1 MEHLTLKAV
10 TTAQDQDQGVFT
22 AVIST
27 SSIDREKD
35 VVDPAGMV
43 TALQKW
49 TSTGKQIPLTWNHSA
64 AADQFIGSIDPTSA
78 KDVNGEV
85 VVDGRIDQST
95 DTGAHAWRLIKA
107 GVVGF
112 SFGYLILKGSSRKG
126 GGRNIAELDVFEIT
140 ATPTPMNN
148 DTRVLDY
155 KALMD
160 GAGEQLFPGS
170 ELDGARA
177 GELKAVWTTAYV
189 NDLPDS
195 AFLYV
200 APGGEKDSDGKTMP
214 RNLRYFPVRDASG
227 AVDQAH
233 VRNALA
239 RIPQA
244 DLSQTVKDAATA
256 KAQQLLDS
264 SKTVDV
270 TDKEPDRA
278 RSVDPLRRKADALAL
293 EVLSGGKSLRKPPR
307 TPPKPAEPRLSV
319 AELRRQ
325 MHQATLDAL
334 IGGSGQ

>member
-49 TSTGKQIPLTWNHSA
+49 VSTGKQIPLAWNHSTALTRSSARSTPPPRRTSTGRSSSTA
-64 AADQFIGSIDPTSA
+64 ASTRAPTPARTPGGS
-78 KDVNGEV
+78 V
-85 VVDGRIDQST
+85 
-95 DTGAHAWRLIKA
+95 KA

-112 SFGYLILKGSSRKG
+112 SFGYLILKGSPRKG
-126 GGRNIAELDVFEIT
+126 GGRSISELDVFEIT

-155 KALMD
+155 KAALD
-160 GAGEQLFPGS
+160 EAIPRS
-170 ELDGARA
+170 ELDGALA

-200 APGGEKDSDGKTMP
+200 APGGDKDSDGKTTP
-214 RNLRYFPVRDASG
+214 RSLRYFPVKDASG

-233 VRNALA
+233 VRNAL
-239 RIPQA
+239 
-244 DLSQTVKDAATA
+244 
-256 KAQQLLDS
+256 
-264 SKTVDV
+264 
-270 TDKEPDRA
+270 RA
-278 RSVDPLRRKADALAL
+278 SRRPIFP
-293 EVLSGGKSLRKPPR
+293 SP
-307 TPPKPAEPRLSV
+307 
-319 AELRRQ
+319 
-325 MHQATLDAL
+325 
-334 IGGSGQ
+334 